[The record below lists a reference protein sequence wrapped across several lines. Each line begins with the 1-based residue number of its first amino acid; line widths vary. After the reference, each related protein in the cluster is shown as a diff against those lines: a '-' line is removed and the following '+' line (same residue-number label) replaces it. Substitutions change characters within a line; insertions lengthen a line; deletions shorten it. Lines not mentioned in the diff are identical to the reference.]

1 MCAFYTKCAYICSV
15 EEVVWLIVKPPKA
28 WVCACTYL
36 LSACCVS
43 LLLQSSV
50 EWISSSLLM
59 GSCILLLLLPPCYWV
74 FTRKSTGSCFTLLFF
89 SGGPVRT
96 RKSTGSCIVDLSCDL
111 LSSSWRATRWASAS
125 RCRHLC
131 CESSSHLA
139 LDEVVA
145 PVEASW
151 RRSICCSASSRLFSG
166 SNLWFCL
173 RLFA

>member
-1 MCAFYTKCAYICSV
+1 MLARKCLPAVFVPSYRCLKNDWGCGIASNWTLPFKQQRDLVSWGNFNAPQCVHSTLSVPTCYICSV

-74 FTRKSTGSCFTLLFF
+74 FTSKSTGSCITLLFF
-89 SGGPVRT
+89 FSGGLVRT
-96 RKSTGSCIVDLSCDL
+96 RKSTGSCIVDPFL
-111 LSSSWRATRWASAS
+111 
-125 RCRHLC
+125 
-131 CESSSHLA
+131 
-139 LDEVVA
+139 
-145 PVEASW
+145 
-151 RRSICCSASSRLFSG
+151 
-166 SNLWFCL
+166 
-173 RLFA
+173 